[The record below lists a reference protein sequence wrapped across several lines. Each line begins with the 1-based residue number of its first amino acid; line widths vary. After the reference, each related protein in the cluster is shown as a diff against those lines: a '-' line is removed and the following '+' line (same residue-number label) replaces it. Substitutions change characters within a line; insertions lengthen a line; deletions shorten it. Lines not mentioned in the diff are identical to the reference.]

1 MVQVF
6 QSFVYILF
14 IVGFVLSI
22 GLVFEDKFIMLE
34 DKLDAW
40 FLKKI
45 NIKLPFGNR

>member
-14 IVGFVLSI
+14 IVGSVLGI
-22 GLVFEDKFIMLE
+22 GLIFENKFIMLE

-40 FLKKI
+40 FLKKF
-45 NIKLPFGNR
+45 NIKLPFGDR